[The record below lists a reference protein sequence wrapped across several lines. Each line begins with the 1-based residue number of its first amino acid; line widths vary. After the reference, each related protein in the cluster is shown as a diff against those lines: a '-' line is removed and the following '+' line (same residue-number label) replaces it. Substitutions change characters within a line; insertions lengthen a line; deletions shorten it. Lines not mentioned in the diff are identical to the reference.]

1 MGKII
6 GYVCTAMVA
15 GSFVS
20 HIIADGHPPPP
31 ECADAEAIIA
41 EAGINPTDLAVT
53 FMGSE
58 GEGMDPLMAIADK
71 FFGGDMEAAD
81 ALMGGLESTNTDPV
95 MCGHISEEMMHEMM
109 PDGMMPGPD
118 GMMHHPDGMMP
129 EDGMMHHPDGMM
141 PEDGMMHGPDMMPG
155 PDGMMP
161 KDGMMHD
168 PNGMMMH
175 EEGMPMTMGE
185 RPPECDAAEAV
196 IMEAGIDPGAF
207 AGVMFEQ
214 FESMD
219 MPPPPEHAPDS
230 AHEEFD
236 GMMDDKLDMAVAEE
250 FFAGDV
256 DAAAGVFEQLDEF
269 DVSPED
275 CGYFPPGAGPPM

>member
-1 MGKII
+1 
-6 GYVCTAMVA
+6 
-15 GSFVS
+15 
-20 HIIADGHPPPP
+20 
-31 ECADAEAIIA
+31 
-41 EAGINPTDLAVT
+41 
-53 FMGSE
+53 
-58 GEGMDPLMAIADK
+58 
-71 FFGGDMEAAD
+71 MEAAD

-118 GMMHHPDGMMP
+118 GMMHY
-129 EDGMMHHPDGMM
+129 PDGMM